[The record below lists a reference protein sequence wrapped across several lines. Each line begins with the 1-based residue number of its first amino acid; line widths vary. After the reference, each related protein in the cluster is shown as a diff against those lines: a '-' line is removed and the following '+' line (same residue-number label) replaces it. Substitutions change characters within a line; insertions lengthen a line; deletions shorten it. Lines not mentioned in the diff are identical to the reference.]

1 MENNEGS
8 GKNENNVANKEKN
21 YISNYNNI
29 ILRHMVWHSQIWFVC
44 KQHDNNVFMKVT
56 NIKHSNYAF

>member
-29 ILRHMVWHSQIWFVC
+29 ILRHMV
-44 KQHDNNVFMKVT
+44 
-56 NIKHSNYAF
+56 